1 GGEKF
6 IPASP
11 RFSFLYG
18 YIEVRAK
25 VPTGAGLWPAVWMMP
40 ASYHDDAGELDVV
53 EFVGDGP
60 NHPQFTTHRGRRQ
73 DSHGWD
79 SPDLSQDFH
88 TYGMEWQADHVAWF
102 VDGVERA
109 RTTGANLI
117 VHEAMYPL
125 LNLAVGGRGIPP

>member
-1 GGEKF
+1 M
-6 IPASP
+6 AA
-11 RFSFLYG
+11 
-18 YIEVRAK
+18 VCRA
-25 VPTGAGLWPAVWMMP
+25 
-40 ASYHDDAGELDVV
+40 
-53 EFVGDGP
+53 FVSSLV
-60 NHPQFTTHRGRRQ
+60 TIRSTE

-125 LNLAVGGRGIPP
+125 LNLAVGGRGIPPPDETTPFPAAMDMDYVRVWQSAD